1 MSTPRL
7 NINITSGTFVRL
19 AVFIILGL
27 MLVRIRDLILVIL
40 TSITIASFVEAG
52 VHKLGKWKI
61 GRTLA
66 VFLIYIIT
74 ILFLFILFYLFIPII
89 IDEVAGL
96 LTLVKDQFIDS
107 NLFVT
112 LPGDSISEAQNF
124 VSGLTNATSLS
135 EGISGSAQSLISG
148 LSGGFIGTLSLFFG
162 GILNFVLITV
172 ISFYLSV
179 QDHGVENFLRIVI
192 PLKHEDY
199 AIDLWRRTERKIGLW
214 FQGQLVLAFFIFI
227 LTYIGLLIIGVP
239 YALLIS
245 LVTGLFE
252 LVPYGILL
260 AIIPA
265 VAFAYL
271 DGGITLALIVVAFYT
286 ILQQIENYIIQPL
299 VMRRMIGISPLV
311 VILAILIGAKLA
323 GFWGFILAIPMAVLV
338 LEFMG
343 DLERNK
349 IAAKSTT

>member
-1 MSTPRL
+1 MSTSRL

-40 TSITIASFVEAG
+40 TAITIASFVESG

-66 VFLIYIIT
+66 VFIIYVVTIT
-74 ILFLFILFYLFIPII
+74 FLFALFYIFIPIM

-96 LTLVKDQFIDS
+96 LTLVKDQFVDS

-124 VSGLTNATSLS
+124 VSGLTDIKSMS
-135 EGISGSAQSLISG
+135 EGLTTTAQSLIGG
-148 LSGGFIGTLSLFFG
+148 LSGGFIGTLSFFFG

-199 AIDLWRRTERKIGLW
+199 AVDLWRRTEKKIGLW
-214 FQGQLVLAFFIFI
+214 FQGQLVLAFIIFV

-245 LVTGLFE
+245 LTTGIFE
-252 LVPYGILL
+252 LVPFGILL
-260 AIIPA
+260 AVIPA
-265 VAFAYL
+265 MAFAYL
-271 DGGITLALIVVAFYT
+271 DGGVTMTLIVVAFYF
-286 ILQQIENYIIQPL
+286 ILHQIENYIIQPL
-299 VMRRMIGISPLV
+299 VVRRMIGISPLV

-323 GFWGFILAIPMAVLV
+323 GFWGFILAIPMAVIV

-349 IAAKSTT
+349 IAAKSTA